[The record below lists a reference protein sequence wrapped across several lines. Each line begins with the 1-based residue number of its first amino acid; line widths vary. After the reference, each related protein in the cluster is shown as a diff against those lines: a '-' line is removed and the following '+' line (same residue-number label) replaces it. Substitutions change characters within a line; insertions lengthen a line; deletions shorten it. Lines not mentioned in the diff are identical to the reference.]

1 MQLNKVKAV
10 QRNAQALTK
19 TLFTFTSAVLLSGA
33 APSDMTSVRRDD
45 LPREFSTLVCEGN
58 MGSLPQIAWN
68 LGVYDAQ
75 LEGQFLSRIGLK
87 KLDPTTVAQR
97 AQTLAVMQ
105 RAGGYAYG
113 LCDHGRRGWIMAL
126 PAPAPILSPSAN
138 SLQLPSAALAERCQS
153 FRIDFAGNQDLFP
166 RQLQANNGRLN
177 IDGLGDGVVSL
188 TCQPKTPRW
197 QGPVLWFLY
206 PVGKRSPGVVP
217 AADALTATED
227 GLNSLHGWV
236 NKIREMAHLAPLVS
250 SEALNDAADKL
261 AVDHSLT
268 HNRTLLKGAAKLLG
282 DLDINMLSEDRIKGP
297 NLHTIAWLL
306 WHSPRHRESIL
317 RRDASM
323 VGLSSAGQ
331 GHNQMI
337 VLVTGSKT
345 SIDTAK
351 KKPAQSSAA
360 SQL

>member
-1 MQLNKVKAV
+1 MQLSKVKAV
-10 QRNAQALTK
+10 QRQAQALTK
-19 TLFTFTSAVLLSGA
+19 TLFTFTSALLLSGA
-33 APSDMTSVRRDD
+33 APSEMTSVRRDD

-68 LGVYDAQ
+68 LGIYDAQ

-87 KLDPTTVAQR
+87 KLDPAKVAQR

-113 LCDHGRRGWIMAL
+113 LCDHGRRGWILAL

-138 SLQLPSAALAERCQS
+138 TLQLPSAALADRCQS
-153 FRIDFAGNQDLFP
+153 FRIDFAGNQDFFP
-166 RQLQANNGRLN
+166 RQLQANNGRLD

-188 TCQPKTPRW
+188 TCQPKAPHW

-206 PVGKRSPGVVP
+206 PVGKRSLGIVP
-217 AADALTATED
+217 ATDALTATD
-227 GLNSLHGWV
+227 GLNNLHGWV
-236 NKIREMAHLAPLVS
+236 NKIREMTHLAPLAS
-250 SEALNDAADKL
+250 NEALNETADKL
-261 AVDHSLT
+261 AVDRSLT
-268 HNRTLLKGAAKLLG
+268 HNRTLLKGATKLLG
-282 DLDINMLSEDRIKGP
+282 DLDIRMLSEDRIKGQ
-297 NLHTIAWLL
+297 NLQTIAWLL
-306 WHSPRHRESIL
+306 WHSPRHRESLL
-317 RRDASM
+317 RRDATM

-331 GHNQMI
+331 GHEQII
-337 VLVTGSKT
+337 VLVTGSDT

>member
-1 MQLNKVKAV
+1 MQLNKVTSV
-10 QRNAQALTK
+10 QRQVQALTK
-19 TLFTFTSAVLLSGA
+19 TLFTFTSALLLSGA

-45 LPREFSTLVCEGN
+45 LTREFSTLVCEGN

-87 KLDPTTVAQR
+87 KLDPAMVAQR
-97 AQTLAVMQ
+97 AQTMAVMQ

-126 PAPAPILSPSAN
+126 PAPAPIMSLSAN
-138 SLQLPSAALAERCQS
+138 TLQLPSAALADRCQS
-153 FRIDFAGNQDLFP
+153 FRIDFAGTKDFFP

-177 IDGLGDGVVSL
+177 IDGLGDGVISL
-188 TCQPKTPRW
+188 TCQPKAPHW

-206 PVGKRSPGVVP
+206 PVGKQSPGAIPV
-217 AADALTATED
+217 ADALTATD
-227 GLNSLHGWV
+227 DLNSLHRWV
-236 NKIREMAHLAPLVS
+236 NKIREMAHLAPLAS
-250 SEALNDAADKL
+250 NAALNDAADKL
-261 AVDHSLT
+261 AVDRSLT
-268 HNRTLLKGAAKLLG
+268 HNRTLLKGAAKLLC

-297 NLHTIAWLL
+297 NLQTIAWLL
-306 WHSPRHRESIL
+306 WHSPRHRESRL
-317 RRDASM
+317 RRDATM
-323 VGLSSAGQ
+323 LGLSSAGP
-331 GHNQMI
+331 GHDQII
-337 VLVTGSKT
+337 VLVTGSNA

-351 KKPAQSSAA
+351 KKPAHSSAA